1 MSKRENDSEG
11 LSDEEESKYVPLKE
25 RKRRLIEKHLKSMP
39 SSVLN
44 EDNNSRDSTAS
55 STRSGGS
62 IIGPSFESIGPN
74 AHLSLLDQHNELKK
88 KATHQKE
95 SEKEKQIK
103 EEEKILESLAETRAL
118 LSFTELAKGIQYTDP
133 IKTNWTVPKCI
144 AGLPQARHDEVRKSL
159 GIYVEGENIPP
170 PIVSFKDMLL
180 PKFVINCLKEKGI
193 QTPTPI
199 QMQGLPALFVGR
211 DLIGIAHTGSGKT
224 LAFTLPVFMF
234 CLDQECDLP
243 FDREEGPF
251 GLIICPSRELARQT
265 SLIIKDL
272 SNAGMKEGFPEVRVL
287 ACIGG
292 ESIKN
297 QTETIKRGVHIVVAT
312 PGRLIDM
319 LDKKIINLNICRYLC
334 FDEADRMIDLGFEEE
349 VRNIIS
355 YFKAQ
360 RQTLLFSATMPK
372 KIQNFAKSAL
382 VKPVT
387 VNVGRA
393 GAASINII
401 QEVEYVKPE
410 SRIPHLLQS
419 LQKTSPPVL
428 IFAEKKQDVDS
439 IHEYLLM
446 KGVEAVSIHGGK
458 EQEERTWAIEKFK
471 SREKDVLV
479 ATDVASKGLD
489 FLEIQHVINFDMP
502 EDIENYVHRI
512 GRTGRSGKSGMST
525 TYVNR
530 SIQEAVLLDLK
541 HLLIEAKQ
549 KVPEFLQNLG
559 GEIPFGEGDE
569 LGCTFCGGLGHRI
582 TNCPKLEAQQSKTA
596 SNLGRKEYLAK
607 GSADY

>member
-1 MSKRENDSEG
+1 MSKRDNDSEG
-11 LSDEEESKYVPLKE
+11 LSEEEESKYVPLKE
-25 RKRRLIEKHLKSMP
+25 RKRKLLEKHFKSLPP
-39 SSVLN
+39 SLLN

-55 STRSGGS
+55 STKSSNS

-88 KATHQKE
+88 KATYQKE
-95 SEKEKQIK
+95 SEREKQIK
-103 EEEKILESLAETRAL
+103 EEEKILESLAESRAL
-118 LSFTELAKGIQYTDP
+118 LSFTELAKGIQYQEP
-133 IKTNWTVPKCI
+133 IKTSWTIPKSI
-144 AGLPQARHDEVRKSL
+144 ANLPQARHDEVRKL
-159 GIYVEGENIPP
+159 TGISVDGEDIPP
-170 PIVSFKDMLL
+170 PIASFKDMKL
-180 PKFVINCLKEKGI
+180 PKFVINSLKEKGI
-193 QTPTPI
+193 IKPSPI
-199 QMQGLPALFVGR
+199 QMQGLPALFIGR
-211 DLIGIAHTGSGKT
+211 DLIGIAYTGSGKT
-224 LAFTLPVFMF
+224 LAFSLPIFMF
-234 CLDQECDLP
+234 CLEQECAIP
-243 FDREEGPF
+243 FGREEGPF

-265 SLIIKDL
+265 ALFIRDF
-272 SNAGMKEGFPEVRVL
+272 SNAGVRKGFPEVRVL

-297 QTETIKRGVHIVVAT
+297 QIETIKRGVHIVVAT

-334 FDEADRMIDLGFEEE
+334 FDEADRMIDMGFEEE

-419 LQKTSPPVL
+419 LQKTPPPVL
-428 IFAEKKQDVDS
+428 IFAEKKQDVDA

-471 SREKDVLV
+471 SGEKDVLV

-489 FLEIQHVINFDMP
+489 FPEIQHVINFDMP

-512 GRTGRSGKSGMST
+512 GRTGRSGKQGMST
-525 TYVNR
+525 TFVNR
-530 SIQEAVLLDLK
+530 SIQEAILLDLK

-549 KVPEFLQNLG
+549 KVPEFIQNLG
-559 GEIPFGEGDE
+559 GEIPFGEGE

-607 GSADY
+607 GSVDY